1 MTNRRHSCLSGTSKG
16 LGNLCQKL
24 GQTPSIF
31 LMVPP
36 AEGHEKGLGTGEASL
51 REFLWGDWWYG
62 ALCGCEIPQH
72 MQFHADPFL
81 Y

>member
-1 MTNRRHSCLSGTSKG
+1 
-16 LGNLCQKL
+16 
-24 GQTPSIF
+24 
-31 LMVPP
+31 MVPP